1 MEAVI
6 EGVISCQSALAV
18 LLVRGGHFS
27 STVIHLSHLVQP
39 LPANDDRVHLTL
51 MRSRQRTY
59 GSPNGWRE
67 EMLLDVEESVS

>member
-6 EGVISCQSALAV
+6 EGVISCQSAVAI

-39 LPANDDRVHLTL
+39 LPSNDNINISINKKQKENIQHK
-51 MRSRQRTY
+51 
-59 GSPNGWRE
+59 
-67 EMLLDVEESVS
+67 